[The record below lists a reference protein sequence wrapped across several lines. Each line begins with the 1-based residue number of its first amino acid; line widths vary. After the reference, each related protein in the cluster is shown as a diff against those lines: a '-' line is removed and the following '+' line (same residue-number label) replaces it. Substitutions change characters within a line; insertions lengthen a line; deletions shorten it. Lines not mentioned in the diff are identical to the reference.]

1 MTDEV
6 YSLQEIGE
14 DEELLSFSS
23 SPQEQAYIG
32 HLRGDFGRGTE
43 FWTTWRDYHEELK
56 GQEFK
61 DELDHL
67 VNSLRESG
75 PLKDL
80 RSMER
85 FCREHA
91 QARMSPK
98 AGTEYYGFR
107 VDAPQH
113 RYYLRF
119 LPLRGNYNFYIYCY
133 QTDKFERAAELP
145 PREVEMS
152 DKITTLV
159 VEPEKPCQVREI
171 SGLSEMHAVVGGYI
185 QVIYPFQD
193 DIALVCNDEGE
204 SLGLPLNRPLT
215 NDLGV
220 PYDMIYGTF
229 FLAGVGEKDFVS
241 LTDDQ
246 IDHYKAFYDNM
257 MLIAAEQSAAQE
269 EFAPDAAMLDF
280 AVACQISFHVTR
292 EEQASSA
299 HADAFISHVTG
310 IFNQDETLSD
320 RTVGD
325 LNFTFQD
332 GCVDIR
338 YTFASRSKDTAS
350 AEKFSEQCVRK
361 VQDQLEGYG
370 CKIVKIEC
378 FAEELEPDHM
388 RGPAKEHGNQESKK
402 KGIHHER

>member
-23 SPQEQAYIG
+23 SSQEQACIG

-43 FWTTWRDYHEELK
+43 FWTAWWDHHEELK

-107 VDAPQH
+107 VDTPQR

-145 PREVEMS
+145 PKEVEMS
-152 DKITTLV
+152 DKITVLV
-159 VEPEKPCQVREI
+159 VEPMKPCRVQEI
-171 SGLSEMHAVVGGYI
+171 PNTLEAMGQVVGGRI
-185 QVIYPFQD
+185 
-193 DIALVCNDEGE
+193 E
-204 SLGLPLNRPLT
+204 SFSYQREAIISNEESKFLDLPLNRPL
-215 NDLGV
+215 
-220 PYDMIYGTF
+220 YDGSGTQIDMLRGTF
-229 FLAGVGEKDFVS
+229 FVAGVDGEHLTS

-246 IDHYKAFYDNM
+246 LQHFKALYDS
-257 MLIAAEQSAAQE
+257 IAAERPVAQE
-269 EFAPDAAMLDF
+269 EIAAEAAMPDF
-280 AVACQISFHVTR
+280 AVACQISFRLRIRRIPAHMMRLSATSPRYLTR
-292 EEQASSA
+292 IRPWRNGRWVVWMLLSRAT
-299 HADAFISHVTG
+299 VLKCG
-310 IFNQDETLSD
+310 IRSPD
-320 RTVGD
+320 RTR
-325 LNFTFQD
+325 
-332 GCVDIR
+332 IR
-338 YTFASRSKDTAS
+338 PAPRCSRNSVCWMCGINWKGTA
-350 AEKFSEQCVRK
+350 
-361 VQDQLEGYG
+361 
-370 CKIVKIEC
+370 
-378 FAEELEPDHM
+378 
-388 RGPAKEHGNQESKK
+388 AK
-402 KGIHHER
+402 

>member
-23 SPQEQAYIG
+23 SSQEQACIG

-43 FWTTWRDYHEELK
+43 FWTAWWDHHEELK

-67 VNSLRESG
+67 VNALRESG

-91 QARMSPK
+91 RARMSPK

-107 VDAPQH
+107 VDTPQR

-246 IDHYKAFYDNM
+246 IGHYKAFYDNM

-280 AVACQISFHVTR
+280 AVACQISFRFTSEDQESPVLR
-292 EEQASSA
+292 
-299 HADAFISHVTG
+299 DAFISHVTG
-310 IFNQDETLSD
+310 IFNNDETLAE

-325 LNFTFQD
+325 LDVTFR
-332 GCVDIR
+332 GCCAEVW
-338 YTFASRSKDTAS
+338 YTFARQDKDAAS
-350 AEKFSEQCVRK
+350 AEMFSKQCVLDAR
-361 VQDQLEGYG
+361 DQLEGYG
-370 CKIVKIEC
+370 CKIEKIEC
-378 FAEELEPDHM
+378 FAEALDHVRERAGD
-388 RGPAKEHGNQESKK
+388 RGTQERKRKGNR
-402 KGIHHER
+402 HDR

>member
-1 MTDEV
+1 MTAEA
-6 YSLQEIGE
+6 YPLQEIGE

-23 SPQEQAYIG
+23 TSQEQACIG

-43 FWTTWRDYHEELK
+43 FWTTWWDHHEELN

-61 DELDHL
+61 GELDHL

-107 VDAPQH
+107 VDTPQR

-145 PREVEMS
+145 PKEVEMS
-152 DKITTLV
+152 DKITVLV
-159 VEPEKPCQVREI
+159 VEPMKPCRVQEI
-171 SGLSEMHAVVGGYI
+171 PNTLEAMGQVVGGRIESFSYQREAI
-185 QVIYPFQD
+185 ISNEESKLLDLPF
-193 DIALVCNDEGE
+193 
-204 SLGLPLNRPLT
+204 NRPL
-215 NDLGV
+215 
-220 PYDMIYGTF
+220 YDDSGTQIDMLRGTF
-229 FLAGVGEKDFVS
+229 FIAGVDGEHFIS

-246 IDHYKAFYDNM
+246 IQRFKALYDS
-257 MLIAAEQSAAQE
+257 ITAERPAAQAE
-269 EFAPDAAMLDF
+269 IAPDTAMLDF
-280 AVACQISFHVTR
+280 AVACQISFRFTH
-292 EEQASSA
+292 EEQKDSEP
-299 HADAFISHVTG
+299 HDAFISYVTG
-310 IFNQDETLSD
+310 IFNNDETLSE
-320 RTVGD
+320 RTVGSLD
-325 LNFTFQD
+325 VVFQ
-332 GCVDIR
+332 GNCAEVR
-338 YTFASRSKDTAS
+338 YTFARQDKDAAS
-350 AEKFSEQCVRK
+350 AEMFSKQCVLDVRDK
-361 VQDQLEGYG
+361 LEEYG
-370 CKIVKIEC
+370 CKIEKIEC

-388 RGPAKEHGNQESKK
+388 REPVNGRGNQGKK
-402 KGIHHER
+402 KGTHHER

>member
-23 SPQEQAYIG
+23 SSQEQACIG

-43 FWTTWRDYHEELK
+43 FWTAWWDHHEELK

-107 VDAPQH
+107 VDTPQR

-145 PREVEMS
+145 PKEVEMS
-152 DKITTLV
+152 NKITVLV
-159 VEPEKPCQVREI
+159 VEPMKPCRVQEI
-171 SGLSEMHAVVGGYI
+171 PNTLEAMGQVVGGRI
-185 QVIYPFQD
+185 
-193 DIALVCNDEGE
+193 E
-204 SLGLPLNRPLT
+204 SFSYQREAIISNEESKLLDLPLNRPL
-215 NDLGV
+215 
-220 PYDMIYGTF
+220 YDGSGTQIDMLRGTF
-229 FLAGVGEKDFVS
+229 FVAGVDGEHFTS

-246 IDHYKAFYDNM
+246 LQHFKALYDS
-257 MLIAAEQSAAQE
+257 IAAERPAAQAE
-269 EFAPDAAMLDF
+269 IAPEAAMPDF
-280 AVACQISFHVTR
+280 AVACQISFRLTH
-292 EEQASSA
+292 EEQTDSDP
-299 HADAFISHVTG
+299 HDLFISHVTG
-310 IFNQDETLSD
+310 IFNQDQALAE
-320 RTVGD
+320 RTVGGLD
-325 LNFTFQD
+325 VAFQ
-332 GCVDIR
+332 GRCAEVR
-338 YTFASRSKDTAS
+338 YTFARQDKDTAS
-350 AEKFSEQCVRK
+350 AELFSKQCVLDVR
-361 VQDQLEGYG
+361 DQLEGYG
-370 CKIVKIEC
+370 CKIEKIEC
-378 FAEELEPDHM
+378 FAEELEPDYGRDQV
-388 RGPAKEHGNQESKK
+388 RGRGTQEKKRKGNR
-402 KGIHHER
+402 HDR